1 MHAADGNVQIFLLLN
16 YNKVR
21 LFTFIMSVKTLGIY
35 EYILLLLLLL
45 INTKKEKI
53 INQSQQRRA
62 IRGSAGLIDDDG
74 AKRFQKYLNS
84 QAALN
89 QL

>member
-1 MHAADGNVQIFLLLN
+1 VHAADGNVQIFLLLN

-35 EYILLLLLLL
+35 ILLLLLL

-62 IRGSAGLIDDDG
+62 IRGSAGLMMMVRNDFKNI
-74 AKRFQKYLNS
+74 
-84 QAALN
+84 
-89 QL
+89 